1 MALDAGGAGGGTGDD
16 IAGLSG
22 LFFPLATSRLCK
34 ISEFRFSVRLPFLP
48 LGPGLL

>member
-1 MALDAGGAGGGTGDD
+1 MSLDAGGAGGGAADD
-16 IAGLSG
+16 TAGWSG

-34 ISEFRFSVRLPFLP
+34 ISELRFSVRFPFLP